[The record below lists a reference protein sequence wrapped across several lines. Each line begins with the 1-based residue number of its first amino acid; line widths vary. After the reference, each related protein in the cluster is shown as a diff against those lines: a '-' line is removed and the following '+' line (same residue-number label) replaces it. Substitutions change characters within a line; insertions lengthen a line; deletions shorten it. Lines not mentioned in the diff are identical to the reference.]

1 MATVIVSGHNMTDEE
16 LEKRFKVIQTEQ
28 FDLQRKIKQEIGV
41 KKGALQRKLLKN
53 AESLKNIKLILSER
67 KDKRELKV
75 IEEQQKVLEA
85 EQALELWKKQLE
97 DTVEE
102 KRERAKAAREKDVL
116 RTSEAS
122 DLLRKICLTD
132 QTYEEML
139 ITAKTVM
146 EMAKYKKAGDLITFY
161 KSPEEVIIECGIFV
175 NLQYKMG
182 DRENNKIAEGIRKV
196 PTRMT
201 NNKLLNLNNLER
213 RLNLFKT
220 IFETQNWEFTED
232 NKHCITYVSKNTS
245 FVHAVKRNL
254 F

>member
-1 MATVIVSGHNMTDEE
+1 MTTIIVSGHNMTDEE
-16 LEKRFKVIQTEQ
+16 LDKRFKVIQTEQ
-28 FDLQRKIKQEIGV
+28 FDLQRKIKLVTGV
-41 KKGALQRKLLKN
+41 KKGALERKLLKN
-53 AESLKNIKLILSER
+53 AASLKNIKIILAER
-67 KDKRELKV
+67 KVKREQKA
-75 IEEQQKVLEA
+75 IEEQQKTLKA

-102 KRERAKAAREKDVL
+102 KRERAKATRAKDAL
-116 RTSEAS
+116 RTAEAS

-139 ITAKTVM
+139 ITASTVM
-146 EMAKYKKAGDLITFY
+146 EMAKYKKTGDLITFY

-175 NLQYKMG
+175 NVQHKMG
-182 DRENNKIAEGIRKV
+182 NSENNKIAEGIRKV

-232 NKHCITYVSKNTS
+232 NKHCITYVSRNTS
-245 FVHAVKRNL
+245 FVHAVKGNL